1 MKLRKVLAAASVTA
15 ALAVSSFAAL
25 SGTFSEWGK
34 GPAQFVMT
42 KEEKAAWKKI
52 SSDADAQ
59 AFVDL
64 FWARRDPTPATPRNE
79 FKEEFDA
86 RVKYADDN
94 LSLQR
99 TKGSLTD
106 RGRVLILFGAPSR
119 VAHTAGAGPTGAAP
133 TAPGAGGF
141 VPPAAQANTDEPA
154 GRMVWLYE
162 AGKLSKAGI
171 STAEF
176 VFTDQYGNGQ
186 WRLDRASKTNIDDAT
201 NKMINSDLVSPNL
214 TEAPKYDKAAANAP
228 APPPAAMTMPAA
240 SSGPAPA
247 TSFKNAAY
255 QTAID
260 EFKAAKT
267 SPYKDAYIYYNEYVA
282 PNGKY
287 YVPVALYVPKA
298 AGLTASSAA
307 SFFGVIE
314 DAGGKVVEVIEDPAT
329 LTESKDDLFVDKT
342 LPLGSG
348 KYRAILGVADASG
361 KPLVI
366 TSSPLELT
374 SIDSSAVGTSK
385 LLLSNNIYELEKAAP
400 PASAFAFGKI
410 KIVPKAN
417 RVFSNKD
424 ELGYFVEL
432 NNPGI
437 DPATNL
443 PKIQTKMEVSGTVAG
458 KPIPPITAPPSET
471 AALPLSGTVGPGQYA
486 IIGTIPFAAMKTPLK
501 PGDYT
506 FSLKIM
512 DMVSKQ
518 NYTLKQDFKIPAE
531 PKADSK

>member
-34 GPAQFVMT
+34 GPAQFLMT
-42 KEEKAAWKKI
+42 REEKAAWKKI

-94 LSLQR
+94 LSMQR

-106 RGRVLILFGAPSR
+106 RGRVLILFGAPSKMSR
-119 VAHTAGAGPTGAAP
+119 SAGPGPTGAAP

-154 GRMVWLYE
+154 GRMVWVYE
-162 AGKLSKAGI
+162 ASKLSKAGI
-171 STAEF
+171 NAAEF

-214 TEAPKYDKAAANAP
+214 TEAPKYEKAAANAP

-240 SSGPAPA
+240 SSAAAPA
-247 TSFKNAAY
+247 TSFKNVAY
-255 QTAID
+255 QRAID

-267 SPYKDAYIYYNEYVA
+267 SPYKDSYIYYSEYVA
-282 PNGKY
+282 PDGKY
-287 YVPVALYVPKA
+287 FVPVALYVPKA

-307 SFFGVIE
+307 TFFGVIE
-314 DAGGKVVEVIEDPAT
+314 DAEGKVVEVFEDPTT
-329 LTESKDDLFVDKT
+329 LQASKEDFFVDRT

-348 KYRAILGVADASG
+348 KYRAILGVADAAG

-366 TSSPLELT
+366 TSSPLELK
-374 SIDSSAVGTSK
+374 SLDSSAVGTSK

-417 RVFSNKD
+417 RIFSNKD

-437 DPATNL
+437 DPTTNL
-443 PKIQTKMEVSGTVAG
+443 PRVQIKKEISATIAG
-458 KPIPPITAPPSET
+458 KPISITAPPAEIP
-471 AALPLSGTVGPGQYA
+471 ALPLSGTVGPGQYA
-486 IIGTIPFAAMKTPLK
+486 VIGTIPFAEMTTPLK